1 MKTLLNSLA
10 IIVLVAFFSCNN
22 PAKNTR
28 QATHPTIQD
37 NGVNIAYTDSGTGD
51 TTLLFVH
58 GWLINGSY
66 WSNQVKYFSKKYRVV
81 TIDLPG
87 FGQSGKNRSSW
98 TVKDFGRDVD
108 SVITQLHLKNVIL
121 VGHSM
126 SGDIMIEAAIHA
138 PGEIIGLVGVDN
150 LLNVGQARSAESNN
164 AVTGFIAALKKGF
177 KATATGYFSQYLFY
191 KTTDSITRKRVLND
205 VAHADSTIAI
215 PCIVSILDAEAD
227 AANKLKTT
235 KKKLYLIN
243 SDIHETYL
251 DGFKANGIPFEL
263 KEIHATGHFPMVE
276 KPTEFN
282 ILLTGIIRDIK
293 KDK

>member
-10 IIVLVAFFSCNN
+10 IIVLAAFFSCNN
-22 PAKNTR
+22 PAKNTTS
-28 QATHPTIQD
+28 ANHPTIQD
-37 NGVNIAYTDSGTGD
+37 NGVNIAYTDSGKGD

-58 GWLINGSY
+58 GWIINGSY
-66 WSNQVKYFSKKYRVV
+66 WSNQVNYFSKKYRVV
-81 TIDLPG
+81 TVDLPG
-87 FGQSGKNRSSW
+87 YGQSGKNRNTW
-98 TVKDFGRDVD
+98 AVKDFGRDVD
-108 SVITQLHLKNVIL
+108 SVMAQLNLKNVIL

-126 SGDIMIEAAIHA
+126 GGNIIVEAAVHA
-138 PGEIIGLVGVDN
+138 PDRVIALVGIDN
-150 LLNVGQARSAESNN
+150 FLGVGKPEDAKSK
-164 AVTGFIAALKKGF
+164 AAFADAIGQLKKNF
-177 KATATGYFSQYLFY
+177 KQVTTQYFNEDLFY
-191 KTTDSITRKRVLND
+191 KTTADSIKKRVLND

-215 PCIVSILDAEAD
+215 ASMEDNSFDEV
-227 AANKLKTT
+227 ANLKTT

-282 ILLTGIIRDIK
+282 ILLTGIIRDIN